1 MDIGE
6 VQDRLA
12 KVREKIAEVIVGL
25 DEIVGVLLIAMASG
39 GHVLLEGQPGLGKTT
54 LARAFAQT
62 IGGDFKR
69 IQMTPDLLPADVLG
83 VNVYNPYNST
93 WHLRKGPIFANIVL
107 VDELNRAS
115 PKVQSAFLEVMQ
127 DGRVSI
133 EGETL
138 SLDRPFMVIAT
149 QLPYGELGT
158 YPLTS
163 VQIDRFAF
171 RVMVE
176 NPGTK
181 DEIEIVRRIDEIES
195 AQIEPVLSRSDIMEL
210 EEQARLVHVS
220 DEVQEYIVDLVQG
233 LRRNPDVRVGPS
245 PRASIWLKR
254 GARVKALMDG
264 RDFVIPDD
272 VKALVDSVIE
282 HRMELTP
289 QARAEEV
296 AVSTLISEVLSSTPV
311 PKGI

>member
-1 MDIGE
+1 M
-6 VQDRLA
+6 
-12 KVREKIAEVIVGL
+12 
-25 DEIVGVLLIAMASG
+25 
-39 GHVLLEGQPGLGKTT
+39 
-54 LARAFAQT
+54 
-62 IGGDFKR
+62 
-69 IQMTPDLLPADVLG
+69 
-83 VNVYNPYNST
+83 
-93 WHLRKGPIFANIVL
+93 
-107 VDELNRAS
+107 NRAS

-127 DGRVSI
+127 DGKVSI

-138 SLDRPFMVIAT
+138 SLGKPFMVIAT

-176 NPGTK
+176 NPETK
-181 DEIEIVRRIDEIES
+181 DELEIVRRIDEIES
-195 AQIEPVLSRSDIMEL
+195 AQIEPVLSQIDIRDL
-210 EEQARLVHVS
+210 EKQAKLVHIS
-220 DEVQEYIVDLVQG
+220 EEVEKYIVDLVQG
-233 LRRNPDVRVGPS
+233 LRRNPDVRIGPS

-254 GARVKALMDG
+254 GARVKALIDG

-272 VKALVDSVIE
+272 VKALAGSVIE

-289 QARAEEV
+289 QARAEDV
-296 AVSTLISEVLSSTPV
+296 AVSTLIAEVLGSTPV

>member
-6 VQDRLA
+6 VQDRLT

-25 DEIVGVLLIAMASG
+25 DEIVEVLLIAMASG

-93 WHLRKGPIFANIVL
+93 WHLRRGPIFANIVL